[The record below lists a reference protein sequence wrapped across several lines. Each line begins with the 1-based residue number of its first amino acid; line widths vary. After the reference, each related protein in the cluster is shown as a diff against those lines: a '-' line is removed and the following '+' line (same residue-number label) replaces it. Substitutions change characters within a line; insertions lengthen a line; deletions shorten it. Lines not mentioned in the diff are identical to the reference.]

1 MTKRKKTECQKNFA
15 LKKWRNPAPGLRLSE
30 IYQK

>member
-1 MTKRKKTECQKNFA
+1 MTRQKTECQKNFV
-15 LKKWRNPAPGLRLSE
+15 LKKWGRPAPGRRLSE